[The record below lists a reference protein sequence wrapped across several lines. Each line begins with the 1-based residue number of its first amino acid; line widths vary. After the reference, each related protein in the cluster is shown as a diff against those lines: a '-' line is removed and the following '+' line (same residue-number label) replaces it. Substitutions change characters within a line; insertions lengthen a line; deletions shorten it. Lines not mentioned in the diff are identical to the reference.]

1 MKITNYQ
8 IDGVDKKDYPD
19 FCNAYLSYAEDK
31 NGKPLSDNELL
42 EWEKINYEE
51 FYQMIL
57 ESIK

>member
-51 FYQMIL
+51 FYQMLL

>member
-8 IDGVDKKDYPD
+8 IDGVDTKDYPE